1 MGRLTC
7 RPSSVW
13 HLISPYSVTLE
24 SNVKFMRIKEMI
36 TNLRSSLFSKTVL
49 VNIIGNVR
57 RTGWKIWML
66 RVGRERVKCSQ
77 IFGFF
82 ILLHKRIQIDS
93 HKYTTAVFKFIQH
106 KKDIYNILIITELI
120 MGLLWLIYIVNFV
133 DKTDHF
139 VIPGINTKNLSLHT
153 FYVA

>member
-13 HLISPYSVTLE
+13 HLISPYSVTLV

-49 VNIIGNVR
+49 VTIIGNVR

>member
-1 MGRLTC
+1 
-7 RPSSVW
+7 
-13 HLISPYSVTLE
+13 
-24 SNVKFMRIKEMI
+24 
-36 TNLRSSLFSKTVL
+36 
-49 VNIIGNVR
+49 
-57 RTGWKIWML
+57 ML

>member
-49 VNIIGNVR
+49 VTIMGNVR
-57 RTGWKIWML
+57 RAGWKVWML
-66 RVGRERVKCSQ
+66 RVGRKRVKCSQ

-106 KKDIYNILIITELI
+106 KKDKKSIKTYLQHPHYN
-120 MGLLWLIYIVNFV
+120 WV
-133 DKTDHF
+133 DNGST
-139 VIPGINTKNLSLHT
+139 VTNLHCQLCW
-153 FYVA
+153 

>member
-13 HLISPYSVTLE
+13 HLISPYSVTLV

-49 VNIIGNVR
+49 VTIMGNVR
-57 RTGWKIWML
+57 RTGWKVWML
-66 RVGRERVKCSQ
+66 RVGRKRVKRSQ

-106 KKDIYNILIITELI
+106 KKDKKSIKTYLQHPHYN
-120 MGLLWLIYIVNFV
+120 WV
-133 DKTDHF
+133 DNGST
-139 VIPGINTKNLSLHT
+139 VANLHHQLCW
-153 FYVA
+153 

>member
-1 MGRLTC
+1 
-7 RPSSVW
+7 
-13 HLISPYSVTLE
+13 
-24 SNVKFMRIKEMI
+24 
-36 TNLRSSLFSKTVL
+36 
-49 VNIIGNVR
+49 
-57 RTGWKIWML
+57 ML
-66 RVGRERVKCSQ
+66 KVGKERVKHSQ

-93 HKYTTAVFKFIQH
+93 HKYTIAVFKFMQH
-106 KKDIYNILIITELI
+106 KKDKKSKNIYNILIITELI

-133 DKTDHF
+133 DKTYHF

>member
-93 HKYTTAVFKFIQH
+93 QKYTTAVFKFIQH